1 MERKRK
7 MFRDAFK
14 IKKTDLRTLS
24 QKGGGGPDQIPK
36 LMACEIGTLEGV
48 KLSTNLPHFYI

>member
-14 IKKTDLRTLS
+14 IKKKTDLRTLS

-36 LMACEIGTLEGV
+36 LMACEIGT
-48 KLSTNLPHFYI
+48 